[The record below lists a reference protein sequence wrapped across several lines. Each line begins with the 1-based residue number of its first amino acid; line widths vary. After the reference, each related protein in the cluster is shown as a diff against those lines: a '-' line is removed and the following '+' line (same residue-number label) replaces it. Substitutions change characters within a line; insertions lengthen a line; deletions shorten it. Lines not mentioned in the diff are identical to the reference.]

1 MDPRLVALR
10 DALPGMVVK
19 GSGRVS
25 YHLRGCIGEGG
36 QGWVFTAN
44 WDEPGGFVVIVKVL
58 RPDAYNAD
66 TLARF
71 KREAEVLQMLSQQAQ
86 PNPHV
91 VRFFDHAHVNVRHP
105 VSGEVIALPFTVLEY
120 VSGVTLEQVLLD
132 TPRGLPIERTRRIL
146 RQVSMALEM
155 VHGHRVV
162 HRDLKP
168 SNILLASQPGGE
180 VAKVTDFGLVKLVD
194 VGLQRTATLAGAT
207 LGYAPPEQY
216 EQGNRRVSARTDVFS
231 LSAIAYEMLTGRP
244 AFPYA
249 DGENPLLIVTRIM
262 NGPRPSILRDS
273 PASDAAQLAPEL
285 KRRPDLAAAI
295 DAQLQRALS
304 PDPNDR
310 HASIEEFW
318 NSIEPAMRAAIGPSV
333 PPARVDFGET
343 LPADTEAVPGVGSR
357 AYPSGG
363 SIPVQSIPLPS
374 VHLPSRSAPPMSQ
387 GGIVSRAPGS
397 DLTTPSQW
405 KWRVVVPPVRPGIVR
420 SAVFQADGKPVAVGP
435 QGIARLTDNQWS
447 AVSIPPNLMMRFVR
461 GVTWLPEGD
470 LLLYGD
476 VGTVLRL
483 TRAGLPVAFAKPD
496 NEAALYGALVDAA
509 TDTIILVGQRS
520 SGGSVER
527 TTSTDRVGYV
537 AVYVG
542 GRIAHAADAAPAG
555 KLSSVARLAGTFV
568 AVGDKGALVRIERN
582 RVQYMRS
589 VCGGDLYAMAPMLD
603 GTCVAVGA
611 GGHALRIT
619 AQGDAQL
626 EAVQTT
632 RDLMCV
638 AVSEEGIAWA
648 GSQARVLR
656 RTIDSWVRMS
666 GDLGIDSTI
675 VALHVRSPREVCAVC
690 DDGAVLDGRLGA

>member
-66 TLARF
+66 TLQRF
-71 KREAEVLQMLSQQAQ
+71 QREAEVLRMLSQQAQ
-86 PNPHV
+86 PNPHI
-91 VRFFDHAHVNVRHP
+91 VRFFDHASVNVRNP
-105 VSGEVIALPFTVLEY
+105 VTGEVIALPFTVLEY

-132 TPRGLPIERTRRIL
+132 TPRGLPVERTRRIL

-155 VHGHRVV
+155 VHGQHVV

-180 VAKVTDFGLVKLVD
+180 VAKVTDFGLVKLID

-231 LSAIAYEMLTGRP
+231 LAAIVWEMLTGRP
-244 AFPYA
+244 AFPYT

-262 NGPRPSILRDS
+262 NGPRPSILRED
-273 PASDAAQLAPEL
+273 AQLAPEL
-285 KRRPDLAAAI
+285 KRRPDLAQAI

-310 HASIEEFW
+310 HASIEELF
-318 NSIEPAMRAAIGPSV
+318 NALEPPMRAAIGPSI
-333 PPARVDFGET
+333 PPARVEFGET
-343 LPADTEAVPGVGSR
+343 MPADQEVHPSVRSR
-357 AYPSGG
+357 AAPSVG
-363 SIPVQSIPLPS
+363 SIPIPLPS
-374 VHLPSRSAPPMSQ
+374 VQVRSGGGAAGPMSAVVSRS
-387 GGIVSRAPGS
+387 PGS
-397 DLTTPSQW
+397 DLTQPSQW
-405 KWRVVVPPVRPGIVR
+405 KWRVVVNAVRPGIVR

-435 QGIARLTDNQWS
+435 QGIARLQDNQWA
-447 AVSIPPNLMMRFVR
+447 AVPIPPQLTMRFVR
-461 GVTWLPEGD
+461 GVQWLPEGD
-470 LLLYGD
+470 LLLYGEM
-476 VGTVLRL
+476 GTALRL
-483 TRAGLPVAFAKPD
+483 TRTGLPVAFPRSD
-496 NEAALYGALVDAA
+496 PEASLYGAIVDAA
-509 TDTIILVGQRS
+509 SDTIILVGQRS
-520 SGGSVER
+520 SGGAVEK

-537 AVYVG
+537 AAYVS
-542 GRIAHAADAAPAG
+542 GRLAHTADAAPSG
-555 KLSSVARLAGTFV
+555 KLSSIARLAGGFI
-568 AVGDKGALVRIERN
+568 AVGDRGALVRIERTGTQFK
-582 RVQYMRS
+582 VQYVRS
-589 VCGGDLYAMAPMLD
+589 VCGGDLYAMGTMLD

-666 GDLGIDSTI
+666 GDLGIESTI
-675 VALHVRSPREVCAVC
+675 VALSLRSPREVCAVC
-690 DDGAVLDGRLGA
+690 DDGAVLDGRIA